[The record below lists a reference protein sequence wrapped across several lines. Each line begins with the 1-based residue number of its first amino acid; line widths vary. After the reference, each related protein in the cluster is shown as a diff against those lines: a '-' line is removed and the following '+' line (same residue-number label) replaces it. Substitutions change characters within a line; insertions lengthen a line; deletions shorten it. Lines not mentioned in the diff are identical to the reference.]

1 MERVPVM
8 CGLRCVE
15 LADAA
20 RVKRLASAPNA
31 KAIRRHRD
39 GKLVEI
45 QLRAEGDDS
54 HRAGR
59 TGNPLSYSY
68 DSETEENPATVW
80 TLKRIPS
87 GARAVFRAVV
97 EECSGPAHDSRGR

>member
-1 MERVPVM
+1 MEPVPVM
-8 CGLRCVE
+8 CGLRCLE
-15 LADAA
+15 LADGS
-20 RVKRLASAPNA
+20 RLKWLAGAPNA
-31 KAIRRHRD
+31 KAICRRRD

-80 TLKRIPS
+80 TLKRIRS
-87 GARAVFRAVV
+87 DAREVFRAVV
-97 EECSGPAHDSRGR
+97 EECSGSAHDSR